1 VTTAMAIRRRPRH
14 ERNVKPQ
21 APRARGLQPTCGAL
35 LGRSVDVEGV
45 WFEQRCIGQAH
56 GHDER
61 HLPGTWVEIAAVDED
76 VF

>member
-1 VTTAMAIRRRPRH
+1 MSVVATKRRPKH
-14 ERNVKPQ
+14 ERNAKPQ

-35 LGRSVDVEGV
+35 LHRSIDMEGV
-45 WFEQRCIGQAH
+45 WFELRCVGQVH

-61 HLPGTWVEIAAVDED
+61 HLPADHWVMVGPVED